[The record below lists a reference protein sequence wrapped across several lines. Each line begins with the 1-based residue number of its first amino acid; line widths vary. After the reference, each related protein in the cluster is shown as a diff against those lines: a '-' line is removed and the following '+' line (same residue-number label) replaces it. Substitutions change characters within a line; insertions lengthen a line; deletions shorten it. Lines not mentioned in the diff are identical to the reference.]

1 MHKLVCAAVVT
12 LVLYSVT
19 KFLINQRSRKL
30 KKSRYIFP
38 FALLVLVLL
47 ATSCGYRSPYVYT
60 GPGKAVYI
68 TSWKNRTSELQL
80 ESDIYQ
86 SLVEWYQKSDSL
98 KVVKTKN
105 EADLILAG
113 EIVSIDLPS
122 LSYGTDNTTREVK
135 LRLRVRYILKD
146 IESGNILFQEPNQ
159 LRSEEYTVGA
169 ATSTDEENEDE
180 ALETIIDEMSQ
191 EIYLRTLSKL
201 QKL

>member
-1 MHKLVCAAVVT
+1 M
-12 LVLYSVT
+12 
-19 KFLINQRSRKL
+19 
-30 KKSRYIFP
+30 
-38 FALLVLVLL
+38 
-47 ATSCGYRSPYVYT
+47 
-60 GPGKAVYI
+60 
-68 TSWKNRTSELQL
+68 
-80 ESDIYQ
+80 
-86 SLVEWYQKSDSL
+86 
-98 KVVKTKN
+98 
-105 EADLILAG
+105 
-113 EIVSIDLPS
+113 IVSIDLPS